1 VIHALATLQA
11 PITPAHRLLHVD
23 PDGGELADR
32 SLDALPA
39 LLRPGDLLV
48 VNDAATLPASLA
60 ATAPDGSA
68 MEVRLA
74 GEEGDGLWRCVLLG
88 SGDWRTPTESR
99 PPPPLLEPGAVVR
112 FAPDF
117 SARVERVAGV
127 SPRLVWLRFSPSG
140 ERFWRALYRHGR
152 PVQYAYESLPL
163 SLDRVQTP
171 YAARPWSSEM
181 PSAGRGLTLPL
192 LRRLRSRGV
201 ELASLTHA
209 AGLSSTGDGV
219 LDAAL
224 PLPERFEIPEATV
237 AALEAARHSG
247 GRVVAV
253 GTTVVRA
260 LEGSAAAHGGQ
271 VRPGADI
278 TPLILGPGHRR
289 VVVDGLLSG
298 IHARDSSHYGLLRAF
313 LPPPLDTHYLLQV
326 ASGGY
331 RGHEFGDST
340 LILSAQTRR

>member
-1 VIHALATLQA
+1 VRHAVAALQA
-11 PITPAHRLLHVD
+11 PTTPAHRLLHVD
-23 PDGGELADR
+23 PLTGELADR
-32 SLDALPA
+32 SLEALPA
-39 LLRPGDLLV
+39 LLRPGELLV

-60 ATAPDGSA
+60 ATAPDGNA

-74 GEEGDGLWRCVLLG
+74 GEAGDGLWRCVLLG

-112 FAPDF
+112 FASDF
-117 SARVERVAGV
+117 SATVERIAAV
-127 SPRLVWLRFSPSG
+127 SPRLVWMRFSPSG

-152 PVQYAYESLPL
+152 PVQYAYEQLPL

-201 ELASLTHA
+201 GLAALTHA
-209 AGLSSTGDGV
+209 AGLSSTGDGA

-237 AALEAARHSG
+237 DELDATRRAR

-260 LEGSAAAHGGQ
+260 LEGSAAAHGGRVQ
-271 VRPGADI
+271 PGADS

-289 VVVDGLLSG
+289 AVVDGLLSG

-313 LPPPLDTHYLLQV
+313 LPPPLDTHYLLHV
-326 ASGGY
+326 AAGGY

-340 LILSAQTRR
+340 LILPAR

>member
-1 VIHALATLQA
+1 MHALATLQA
-11 PITPAHRLLHVD
+11 PTMAAHRLLQVD
-23 PDGGELADR
+23 PLTGELADR
-32 SLDALPA
+32 SLEALPA

-60 ATAPDGSA
+60 AIAPDGRA

-74 GEEGDGLWRCVLLG
+74 GEADDGLWRCVLLG

-112 FAPDF
+112 FAPDL
-117 SARVERVAGV
+117 SAAVVRIAAV
-127 SPRLVWLRFSPSG
+127 SPRLVWMRFSPPG

-152 PVQYAYESLPL
+152 PVQYAYEPLPL

-181 PSAGRGLTLPL
+181 PSAGRGLNLPL

-201 ELASLTHA
+201 GLAALTHA
-209 AGLSSTGDGV
+209 AGLSSTGDV
-219 LDAAL
+219 ALDAAL

-237 AALEAARHSG
+237 AALEATRGAG

-260 LEGSAAAHGGQ
+260 LEGSAAAHGGRVQ
-271 VRPGADI
+271 PGADS

-289 VVVDGLLSG
+289 AVVDGLLSG
-298 IHARDSSHYGLLRAF
+298 IHARDSSHYGLMRAF
-313 LPPPLDTHYLLQV
+313 LPPPLDTHYLLHV
-326 ASGGY
+326 AAAGY

-340 LILSAQTRR
+340 LILPVR